1 MQRRK
6 KEGVGETR
14 IMMPGEFIETH
25 KRALWHIQR
34 KPCHKTLFIMPQLA
48 SLKGENTVKVSLPG
62 PVAFSCCLR
71 LTLCGIGC
79 LSPANASLISDL
91 LIFTFSV
98 CVLFLPS
105 IWVLFSFDCNFYF
118 HILPCLHLFPCLH
131 VPLPHSPWT
140 FPFLSSWCES
150 SPLVLEVARTALWLQ
165 VCGALP
171 SLWQTLISQL
181 TRINFLLSNKQII
194 ICSWKSAALQASSN
208 DY

>member
-25 KRALWHIQR
+25 KRALWLIQR

-118 HILPCLHLFPCLH
+118 HILLASICFLVFTFHFPILPELFHFWAAGVKVHLSFLRWPE
-131 VPLPHSPWT
+131 LPYDFRCVAHCQVYDKHWYP
-140 FPFLSSWCES
+140 SSH
-150 SPLVLEVARTALWLQ
+150 ALIF
-165 VCGALP
+165 
-171 SLWQTLISQL
+171 SYLIS
-181 TRINFLLSNKQII
+181 K
-194 ICSWKSAALQASSN
+194 
-208 DY
+208 